1 MGSESSFLLVA
12 LLLLTLVHRDGEC
25 LRDQEE
31 ATHTL
36 GISAELNNSLSF
48 LCQVIRWCPSQ
59 TWVVIKRN
67 PWRKGIVQG
76 QKKAQELSAS
86 HANHEQWA
94 ALMCGALGTVYPTR
108 LLLILDCKRVPG
120 FQNRK

>member
-1 MGSESSFLLVA
+1 MWEVMG
-12 LLLLTLVHRDGEC
+12 RKKGDGERERKKGEGRGTERKEPGKSERGQDGR
-25 LRDQEE
+25 LRE
-31 ATHTL
+31 
-36 GISAELNNSLSF
+36 
-48 LCQVIRWCPSQ
+48 
-59 TWVVIKRN
+59 
-67 PWRKGIVQG
+67 KGRVEG